1 MLDLA
6 AEQLQNPLVP
16 QLNELLVGGVT
27 FGIIFFALW
36 KVLIPR
42 LNQTLEERTDKIEG
56 GLQRAEET
64 QAEADATLARYREQ
78 LAEARHEAA
87 RLREEA
93 REQGAQI
100 IAEMREQAQAD
111 GRAGRRGRPRGTRR
125 GAVRGDPPARPGAR
139 RAPGADR
146 SHQPHG
152 GQEWPGPAAAG
163 RPRLWAHPGPG
174 HQHGGQPL
182 VVAAGPGRR
191 GRAARRA
198 GHLGRGRA

>member
-1 MLDLA
+1 MVGLA

-16 QLNELLVGGVT
+16 DLTELIVGAVT

-64 QAEADATLARYREQ
+64 QAEANETLARYREQ

-100 IAEMREQAQAD
+100 IAEMREQAQAE
-111 GRAGRRGRPRGTRR
+111 
-125 GAVRGDPPARPGAR
+125 AR
-139 RAPGADR
+139 RLVEAAHTQIEADR
-146 SHQPHG
+146 QQALQSLKTEVG
-152 GQEWPGPAAAG
+152 GLAVDLAS
-163 RPRLWAHPGPG
+163 R
-174 HQHGGQPL
+174 
-182 VVAAGPGRR
+182 VVGESLTDEARQRR
-191 GRAARRA
+191 IVERFLDELDQQAESAAR
-198 GHLGRGRA
+198 

>member
-1 MLDLA
+1 MLYQA

-16 QLNELLVGGVT
+16 DLTELIVGAVT

-42 LNQTLEERTDKIEG
+42 LNKTLEERTDKIEG

-100 IAEMREQAQAD
+100 IAEMREQAQAE
-111 GRAGRRGRPRGTRR
+111 GRRLVEAAHTQIE
-125 GAVRGDPPARPGAR
+125 
-139 RAPGADR
+139 ADR
-146 SHQPHG
+146 QQAIQSLKTEVG
-152 GQEWPGPAAAG
+152 GLAVDLAS
-163 RPRLWAHPGPG
+163 R
-174 HQHGGQPL
+174 
-182 VVAAGPGRR
+182 VVGESLTDEARQRR
-191 GRAARRA
+191 IVERFLDELDQQAESAAR
-198 GHLGRGRA
+198 

>member
-1 MLDLA
+1 MLHVA

-16 QLNELLVGGVT
+16 DLTELIIGAIT

-42 LNQTLEERTDKIEG
+42 LSKTLEERTDKIEG

-64 QAEADATLARYREQ
+64 QAEADRTLAEYREQ

-100 IAEMREQAQAD
+100 IAEMREQAQAE
-111 GRAGRRGRPRGTRR
+111 
-125 GAVRGDPPARPGAR
+125 AR
-139 RAPGADR
+139 RLVDAAHAQIEADR
-146 SHQPHG
+146 QQALQSLRTEVG
-152 GQEWPGPAAAG
+152 GLAVDLAS
-163 RPRLWAHPGPG
+163 R
-174 HQHGGQPL
+174 
-182 VVAAGPGRR
+182 VVGESLTDEARQRR
-191 GRAARRA
+191 TVERFLDELDQQAERATR
-198 GHLGRGRA
+198 

>member
-1 MLDLA
+1 MFDLA

-16 QLNELLVGGVT
+16 DLTELIVGAVT

-78 LAEARHEAA
+78 LAEARHEAS

-100 IAEMREQAQAD
+100 IAEMREQAQAE
-111 GRAGRRGRPRGTRR
+111 GRRLVE
-125 GAVRGDPPARPGAR
+125 AAHVQIE
-139 RAPGADR
+139 ADR
-146 SHQPHG
+146 QQAIQSLRTEVG
-152 GQEWPGPAAAG
+152 GLAVDLAS
-163 RPRLWAHPGPG
+163 R
-174 HQHGGQPL
+174 
-182 VVAAGPGRR
+182 VVGESLTDEARQRR
-191 GRAARRA
+191 IVERFLDELDQQAESAAR
-198 GHLGRGRA
+198 